1 MCCSLCSS
9 VVRMKTAE
17 GLGSLAS
24 LWMRFAKGV
33 GSDVCPRLM
42 AAMVRWLAKVK
53 AASMGEALNHW
64 RWMGGYAVVAAVV
77 ASR

>member
-1 MCCSLCSS
+1 
-9 VVRMKTAE
+9 MKTAE

-24 LWMRFAKGV
+24 LWMRFANGV

-42 AAMVRWLAKVK
+42 TAMVRWFAKVK

-64 RWMGGYAVVAAVV
+64 KWMGGCAVVAAVA